1 MRLLVSIAVF
11 TCALHASRGV
21 ADEAKDVAGFVVSV
35 GDKAVEDDKITGL
48 SIGVAIGDEVLA
60 AKGFG
65 LANVELNVPVT
76 ADTVY
81 RIGSITKQFTAA
93 AILILVEDGKIDL
106 DAPLTKYLPD
116 YPSHGSAVTVKHLL
130 QHTSGVADFTR
141 LPEYRRDRPLDVS
154 KDEVLDRFQ
163 NLPLKFPPGEKHRYC
178 NSGYFL
184 QGLIIEQASEK
195 SFREF
200 VESRLFEKLKMQ
212 HSYCDRSQTI
222 IPHRAAGYTRWG
234 GKLRNAPHISLG
246 QTVGAGNISATMTDL
261 IVWQRGLFADRLLR
275 TETVRQMTTP
285 GKLNDGKPFN
295 YGFGVRVASLANHKV
310 VRHGGGISG
319 FRSDLAYYPDSR
331 LTIVVLSNCE
341 HANPKKISD
350 RIARH
355 MLNKTKRTN
364 P

>member
-11 TCALHASRGV
+11 TCGLHASLGV
-21 ADEAKDVAGFVVSV
+21 ADEARDVADFVVSV
-35 GDKAVEDDKITGL
+35 GEQAVENDKITGL
-48 SIGVAIGDEVLA
+48 SIGVAIGDEVLT

-65 LANVELNVPVT
+65 LTNVELSVPVT

-93 AILILVEDGKIDL
+93 AVLILVEDGKIAL

-116 YPSHGSAVTVKHLL
+116 YPAHGRAVTVKHLL

-141 LPEYRRDRPLDVS
+141 LPEYRRDRPLDIP

-184 QGLIIEQASEK
+184 LGLIVEQASGK

-200 VESRLFEKLKMQ
+200 VEDRLFKSLEMQ

-222 IPHRAAGYTRWG
+222 IPHRAAGYSSALQAVICSGAVGNMRHPNHSKRAATVYRNLATG
-234 GKLRNAPHISLG
+234 RNRNLSDAATDKIMRQASPSSYIRKDVPPIILVHGAKDTVVFIDSTDEFVKAMKTAGTDITYLRFDDGTHGVMGQKRSKTYPAMFKLFEQHL
-246 QTVGAGNISATMTDL
+246 Q
-261 IVWQRGLFADRLLR
+261 AD
-275 TETVRQMTTP
+275 
-285 GKLNDGKPFN
+285 
-295 YGFGVRVASLANHKV
+295 
-310 VRHGGGISG
+310 
-319 FRSDLAYYPDSR
+319 
-331 LTIVVLSNCE
+331 
-341 HANPKKISD
+341 
-350 RIARH
+350 
-355 MLNKTKRTN
+355 
-364 P
+364 